1 MIFLNILKKFG
12 KRIANLRKELGIS
25 QEKFAL
31 KIGIDRTYYSS
42 IENGKHSVS
51 LEKVDQIAKGLNV
64 SLEEL
69 FRGIN

>member
-1 MIFLNILKKFG
+1 MNILEKFG
-12 KRIANLRKELGIS
+12 KRLSELRKQQGIS

-31 KIGIDRTYYSS
+31 KIGMDRAYYSS

-51 LEKVDQIAKGLNV
+51 LEKIAIIANGLNL

-69 FRGIN
+69 FKEM

>member
-1 MIFLNILKKFG
+1 VIFLNILKKFG